1 MLDPLL
7 LRTQLKATAA
17 QLARRGF
24 ARETVMQLGVLDAE
38 RRVAQIKTQELQNLR
53 NTRSKAIGQAKA
65 RGEDTSALMAEVAG
79 LGDRLKAN
87 EQHLAEI
94 QQQIAEIALRIPN
107 VPDAF
112 VPVGADE
119 SGNVEQHRRGTPRTF
134 DFPVRDHVELGARE
148 GGLDG
153 EAGAR
158 LSGARFTVLRGGI
171 ARLHRAL
178 AQFMLDLHTGEHG
191 YVECNVPLLVNP
203 EVMQGTGQ
211 LPKFEDDLFAT
222 LRGRVVVGDRV
233 ELPNLPEVKA
243 RTESWLLLR
252 NQIHGEA
259 SAPTDF
265 DGMDYVKA
273 YDIAV
278 TFRDKYLIP
287 TAEVALTNLVRESIL
302 EADKLPLRMV
312 AHTPCFR
319 AEAGSGGRDLRG
331 MIRQHQ
337 FEKVELVSIVRPDDS
352 AEEHERMTRCAEV
365 VLEKLGLPY
374 RRMLLCTGDMGFAA
388 AKTYDLEVWLP
399 SQNTYREISSC
410 SDCTDFQARR
420 MQARWRNQT
429 TGKPELVH
437 TLNGSG
443 VAVGRALVA
452 VMENYQNSDGSI
464 TVPEVLRPYM
474 GGWQKV

>member
-7 LRTQLKATAA
+7 LRTQLEATAA

-24 ARETVMQLGVLDAE
+24 ALDTVALAALEAE
-38 RRVAQIKTQELQNLR
+38 RKQGQTGTQELQNLR

-65 RGEDTSALMAEVAG
+65 KGEDTTALMAEVAT
-79 LGDRLKAN
+79 LGDRLKAD
-87 EQHLAEI
+87 ELRLTEI
-94 QQQIAEIALRIPN
+94 QNQLAKIALGIPN
-107 VPDAF
+107 LPEASVPD
-112 VPVGADE
+112 GKDE
-119 SGNVEQHRRGTPRTF
+119 SANVEQHRRGTPRTF
-134 DFPVRDHVELGARE
+134 DFPVRDHVELGARD

-153 EAGAR
+153 EAGAL

-191 YVECNVPLLVNP
+191 YTECNVPLLVNP

-211 LPKFEDDLFAT
+211 LPKFAEDLFAT
-222 LRGRVVVGDRV
+222 WGL
-233 ELPNLPEVKA
+233 
-243 RTESWLLLR
+243 SY
-252 NQIHGEA
+252 QIPEA
-259 SAPTDF
+259 SMPTLQSLAKEFAEF
-265 DGMDYVKA
+265 DSGLWSDLRA
-273 YDIAV
+273 YKVGLEKFSALVDALKKTI
-278 TFRDKYLIP
+278 KGHYLIP
-287 TAEVALTNLVRESIL
+287 TAEVALTNLVREQIL
-302 EADKLPLRMV
+302 DAAALPLRMT

-337 FEKVELVSIVRPDDS
+337 FEKVELVSIARPEDS
-352 AEEHERMTRCAEV
+352 AAEHERMTRCAEV

-374 RRMLLCTGDMGFAA
+374 RRMLLCAGDMGFAA

-410 SDCTDFQARR
+410 SNCTDFQARR
-420 MQARWRNQT
+420 MQARWRNPT

>member
-7 LRTQLKATAA
+7 LRTQLGATAA

-24 ARETVMQLGVLDAE
+24 ALDTVELAALEAE
-38 RRVAQIKTQELQNLR
+38 RKQMQTGTQELQNLR

-65 RGEDTSALMAEVAG
+65 KGEDTTALMAEVAG
-79 LGDRLKAN
+79 LGDQLKAN
-87 EQHLAEI
+87 EQRLAGI
-94 QQQIAEIALRIPN
+94 QAALAGIALSMPN
-107 VPDAF
+107 LPAADVPE
-112 VPVGADE
+112 GADE
-119 SGNVEQHRRGTPRTF
+119 TGNVEQHRRGTPRTF
-134 DFPVRDHVELGARE
+134 DFPVRDHVELGVRD

-287 TAEVALTNLVRESIL
+287 TAEVALTNLVREQIL
-302 EADKLPLRMV
+302 EADALPLRMV

-352 AEEHERMTRCAEV
+352 AAEHERMTRCAEV

-474 GGWQKV
+474 GGRQKV